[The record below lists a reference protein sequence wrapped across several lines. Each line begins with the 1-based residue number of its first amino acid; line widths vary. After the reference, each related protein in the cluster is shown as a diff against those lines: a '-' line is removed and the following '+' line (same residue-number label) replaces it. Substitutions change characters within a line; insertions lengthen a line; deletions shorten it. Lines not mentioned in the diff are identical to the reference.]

1 MSYVFSIL
9 HFCECY
15 IVFIFSYCIVI
26 ITIYICYFCILIACS
41 FKCNVFSYF
50 FMHIISL
57 YIYICIACV
66 HKWSIQLID
75 AFHQVVGRR
84 EATCPQLKT
93 MLFADFAATQ
103 NPVILDG
110 YLYILGFIGN
120 GYLYRIGCNNL
131 F

>member
-1 MSYVFSIL
+1 MYFLFYIFVNAIL
-9 HFCECY
+9 CSF
-15 IVFIFSYCIVI
+15 FSYCIVI
-26 ITIYICYFCILIACS
+26 ITIYIFLFLYTNCLLFQMQCIFL
-41 FKCNVFSYF
+41 F
-50 FMHIISL
+50 FYAYYQL
-57 YIYICIACV
+57 VYIYICIACV